1 MVNRR
6 SFLATGTAA
15 AFAMR
20 AAATGLAARIPK
32 QVSVAVSNSVDGAIA
47 GPTYVGF
54 SYEKEVVGLGTFD
67 AANSDLVGL
76 FRLIGASHLRIG
88 GYTVDTNVWDPNG
101 PGGRL
106 GYTAPADQ
114 TKLAGFL
121 AATGWS
127 ATYGLNY
134 RSSDPATAAAEA
146 ASAAAIL
153 GPSLVAFE
161 IGNEPNLYTTEPA
174 FEAGWTAFRQA
185 IVTSVPTAAFAAP
198 DTATATSFF
207 STFAKDESG
216 LFETLTAHHYIAS
229 ANSPQANVD
238 TLLHSTER
246 EFLAQCRNVMEKVN
260 EPARVSET
268 NNFSSGGK
276 DGVSNTFASALWAVR
291 YLLDGAKYGIAGL
304 NFHGG
309 TSTEFGHELYYSP
322 IRFEGTTGKNVIG
335 VQPEYYG
342 LLLAALVGVG
352 PSYATTVSPPQAPV
366 SAYAI
371 GRNVVLVNIGVADVA
386 ATVTMPA
393 AIHSARSL
401 TLRTRG
407 GAGATHGQTLGG
419 AAVGLDGNFQPSY
432 QTLNVRGATF
442 TLPLPAISA
451 ALIETA

>member
-1 MVNRR
+1 MLPLPAPAR
-6 SFLATGTAA
+6 SAA
-15 AFAMR
+15 PLSAE
-20 AAATGLAARIPK
+20 
-32 QVSVAVSNSVDGAIA
+32 QVAVAVSDRVDGAIA
-47 GPTYVGF
+47 GAAYAGF

-67 AANSDLVGL
+67 PANADLVGL

-114 TKLAGFL
+114 AKLAGFL

-134 RSSDPATAAAEA
+134 RLSDPATAADEA

-185 IVTSVPTAAFAAP
+185 ILARVPAAVFAAP
-198 DTATATSFF
+198 DTGSTTSFF
-207 STFAKDESG
+207 STFADDESG
-216 LFETLTAHHYIAS
+216 AFATLTAHHYIAS
-229 ANSPQANVD
+229 ANSPSATVD

-246 EFLAQCRNVMEKVN
+246 TFLGQVQQVMAQSHS
-260 EPARVSET
+260 PAARVSET

-276 DGVSNTFASALWAVR
+276 DGVSNTFASALWAAR
-291 YLLDGAKYGIAGL
+291 YLLDGAKYGVTGL
-304 NFHGG
+304 DFHGG

-322 IRFEGTTGKNVIG
+322 IRFAGTTGKSVIG

-342 LLLAALVGVG
+342 LLLVALTGTG
-352 PSYATTVSPPQAPV
+352 SSYATAVSPPQAPV

-371 GRNVVLVNIGVADVA
+371 GKNVVLVNVGSSDAVV
-386 ATVTMPA
+386 TVTMPA
-393 AIHSARSL
+393 SIRAARSL
-401 TLRTRG
+401 ALRTRG

-419 AAVGLDGNFQPSY
+419 ATVGLDGSFSPRYRS
-432 QTLNVRGATF
+432 LPVRGASF
-442 TLPLPAISA
+442 AAALPAISA